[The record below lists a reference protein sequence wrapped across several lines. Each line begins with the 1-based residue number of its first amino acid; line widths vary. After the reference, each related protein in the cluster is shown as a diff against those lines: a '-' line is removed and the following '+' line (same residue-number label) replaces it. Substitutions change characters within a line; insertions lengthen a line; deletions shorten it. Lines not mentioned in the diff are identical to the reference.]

1 MHRKEMKILS
11 VQKEFLAEVHEGDI
25 IELIYGEDVRLT
37 GRVIKL
43 TDSVVRVEAGDRSPR
58 VNIDRIASYD
68 ILKDLPERA
77 AGDSSGAAGQGSAL
91 GVSGSRMRK

>member
-1 MHRKEMKILS
+1 MS

-43 TDSVVRVEAGDRSPR
+43 TDSVVRVDPGTDRR
-58 VNIDRIASYD
+58 
-68 ILKDLPERA
+68 E
-77 AGDSSGAAGQGSAL
+77 
-91 GVSGSRMRK
+91 